1 MAAPT
6 DAGTPPAPPVPEDRA
21 ARARE
26 FAFRVVLVGLVLLV
40 LGFTAT
46 LVANAFYPCEPAAG
60 STVQPPLT
68 DCAIAL
74 SPWLGIAIVG
84 LLVAVVGYLR
94 VG

>member
-6 DAGTPPAPPVPEDRA
+6 DAGTSPAPPGPAGDA

-26 FAFRVVLVGLVLLV
+26 FAFRIVLVGLVLLV

-46 LVANAFYPCEPAAG
+46 LVANAFFPCEPAAG
-60 STVQPPLT
+60 STIQPPIA
-68 DCAIAL
+68 DCAVAL
-74 SPWLGIAIVG
+74 SPWLGIAVVG

>member
-6 DAGTPPAPPVPEDRA
+6 DAGTLPSPPGPEDRA

-26 FAFRVVLVGLVLLV
+26 LAFRIVLVGLVLLV

-46 LVANAFYPCEPAAG
+46 LVANAFFPCEPTAG
-60 STVQPPLT
+60 STIQPPIA
-68 DCAIAL
+68 DCAVAL
-74 SPWLGIAIVG
+74 SPWLGIAVVG